1 MAPLQGDLQVLAGR
15 VVAGGEAG
23 LARLGQHRKV
33 QGDGITDYR
42 EAPGLIGS
50 KGGAGKRVG
59 AAGPGRTEQAGAA
72 LPGPLESLRGDH
84 SQVFPGLGLG

>member
-1 MAPLQGDLQVLAGR
+1 MAPLQGDLQVLASR

-23 LARLGQHRKV
+23 LARLGQHSEVEIDRAT
-33 QGDGITDYR
+33 GHR
-42 EAPGLIGS
+42 EAPGLIGG
-50 KGGAGKRVG
+50 KGCAGKRVG